1 MATGLFSEASS
12 GKMNWGDVSDE
23 EYDLDTDEV
32 AFLPAPKAELGS
44 DGTCTTTRYRR
55 DEEGNVLK
63 TVTTVRS
70 KKVTHRV
77 AEAAI
82 KRRGLAK
89 FGDCGGKPRG
99 TEKGITSVCYDPVT
113 FEYLGA
119 FAASKNKENDG
130 LDEGDVQHRVDRML
144 RSVQKPSAGEGR
156 SKLAA
161 HFQALRKKLGVKE
174 ESLAAQ
180 GIMPRFSA
188 GGGGGGRSSGG
199 RYVPPSRRGGRGG
212 DKDESEEYTMIITN
226 LPEETTREDIYEL
239 LRGCSYNGA
248 RGRSISVRSRG
259 IWGFSRE
266 SGCVRYY
273 KRIGDKLIESN
284 ACFCSFDSERDAK
297 MVIENIR
304 GHRYGGLILGC
315 ERAKS
320 RNQMDKSTD
329 SRPGAGARPL
339 FALKSNK
346 PKVIPGMT

>member
-1 MATGLFSEASS
+1 
-12 GKMNWGDVSDE
+12 MNWGDVSDD
-23 EYDLDTDEV
+23 EYDLDADEV
-32 AFLPAPKAELGS
+32 AFLPAPKTELGS
-44 DGTCTTTRYRR
+44 DGTCTTTRYRK

-63 TVTTVRS
+63 TITTIRS

-77 AEAAI
+77 SENAI
-82 KRRGLAK
+82 KRRALAK
-89 FGDCGGKPRG
+89 FGDCSGKPRG
-99 TEKGITSVCYDPVT
+99 TEKGITSICYDPVT
-113 FEYLGA
+113 FDYLGA
-119 FAASKNKENDG
+119 FAAKNNKANDEM
-130 LDEGDVQHRVDRML
+130 DEGDVQHRVDRML
-144 RSVQKPSAGEGR
+144 RSVQKVGSSGAEGR
-156 SKLAA
+156 SKLSA
-161 HFQALRKKLGVKE
+161 HFLALRKKLGVKE

-188 GGGGGGRSSGG
+188 GGGGGGGRSGG
-199 RYVPPSRRGGRGG
+199 RYVPPSRRGGGRGG

-239 LRGCSYNGA
+239 LRGCSYSSA
-248 RGRSISVRSRG
+248 RGGRSISVRSRG

-320 RNQMDKSTD
+320 RNQMDKTSDRST
-329 SRPGAGARPL
+329 GAGPRPL
-339 FALKSNK
+339 FAPKTNK
-346 PKVIPGMT
+346 ARVIPGMT